1 MERVMNKR
9 VNYNRALVSL
19 TDAMLV
25 WLEQSADSKG
35 IELPWMGHETAVC
48 MASAALA
55 VLQAV
60 DDLRVSLVED
70 GELKEDEE

>member
-25 WLEQSADSKG
+25 WIEESADSAN
-35 IELPWMGHETAVC
+35 LTMPWVGHETAVC

-60 DDLRVSLVED
+60 DDLKASLVED
-70 GELKEDEE
+70 GELKEEE